1 MVLDWRE
8 DERERLVGVWVGR
21 DVVLLD
27 ADMVGRVVVGAEV
40 GDGCCCLSEVGMLFV
55 EWEGKLRHHQLS
67 EELCDCGWRGV
78 LVKMW
83 RWGYT

>member
-40 GDGCCCLSEVGMLFV
+40 GDGC
-55 EWEGKLRHHQLS
+55 
-67 EELCDCGWRGV
+67 
-78 LVKMW
+78 
-83 RWGYT
+83 